1 MSGSSGSPAGDA
13 GRSVPRLGVVADDVT
28 GACDLAG
35 WVAEAGMPAE
45 VLLGVPEDGTVPAAA
60 CSVVALKVRTAPVGL
75 AVEQAGRAARWL
87 ATGGPVRLYQ
97 KYCSTFDSTDRGNI
111 GPIGDALA
119 AAAGRAAATAM
130 TVGTPATPGAGRT
143 QYLGHLF
150 VGDRLLAESPL
161 RDHPLTPMR
170 DSDLVRLLGRQ
181 TPNPVALVPEP
192 VVRRG
197 PDAVL
202 RALEEHAAS
211 GAAHIL
217 VDAVGEEDLDALA
230 AAVEGALPAGR
241 PLVLAGAAGLAT
253 AIARREGGGLDR
265 PVPAVPLSGR
275 LVLSGSTSA
284 RTREQVAAFP
294 GLVVQV
300 DPRSVGEAAAL
311 EALCR
316 RAREALASG
325 GPVLVSATTD
335 PGGVRAAQAALG
347 VEGAAARVEA
357 ALAAVARHVVER
369 DLARHLVVAGGE
381 TSGAVAA
388 ALGVQR
394 LVVGRLAAPG
404 VPWTVATGA
413 ALPHPLA
420 LLLKSGNFGPPD
432 LFTTAWES
440 AP

>member
-1 MSGSSGSPAGDA
+1 
-13 GRSVPRLGVVADDVT
+13 
-28 GACDLAG
+28 
-35 WVAEAGMPAE
+35 
-45 VLLGVPEDGTVPAAA
+45 
-60 CSVVALKVRTAPVGL
+60 
-75 AVEQAGRAARWL
+75 
-87 ATGGPVRLYQ
+87 VRLYQ

-119 AAAGRAAATAM
+119 SAAAVPGTVAM

-150 VGDRLLAESPL
+150 VGGRLLAESPL

-170 DSDLVRLLGRQ
+170 DSDLVRLLRRQ

-192 VVRRG
+192 VLRRG
-197 PDAVL
+197 PAAV
-202 RALEEHAAS
+202 RGAIEEHAEA
-211 GAAHIL
+211 GMAHVL
-217 VDAVGEEDLDALA
+217 VDAVDDGDLDVLA
-230 AAVEGALPAGR
+230 AAVEGAAPAGR

-253 AIARREGGGLDR
+253 AIARREGGR
-265 PVPAVPLSGR
+265 HVQHVPAVPLTGR

-284 RTREQVAAFP
+284 RSREQVAAFP
-294 GLVVQV
+294 GAVVPV
-300 DPRSVGEAAAL
+300 DPRAL
-311 EALCR
+311 DDGSGLEGLR
-316 RAREALASG
+316 RRTREALASG

-335 PGGVRAAQAALG
+335 PAGVRAAQAALG
-347 VEGAAARVEA
+347 VEQAAARVEG
-357 ALAAVARHVVER
+357 ALAAVARDVVER
-369 DLARHLVVAGGE
+369 GLARHLVVAGGE

-420 LLLKSGNFGPPD
+420 LLLKSGNFGAPD
-432 LFTTAWES
+432 LFTTAWEC